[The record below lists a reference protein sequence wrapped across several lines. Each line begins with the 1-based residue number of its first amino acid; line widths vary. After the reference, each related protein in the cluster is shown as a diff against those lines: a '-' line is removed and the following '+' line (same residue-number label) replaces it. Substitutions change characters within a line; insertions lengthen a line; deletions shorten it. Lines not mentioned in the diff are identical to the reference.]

1 MSLLAG
7 LPNHWYAYTNL
18 DLAVGPGSSREIDV
32 IIVAEDRILV
42 VDLKDW
48 RGPIESRDGHW
59 FNDGHDN
66 GRSPV
71 RKILKNAHEVFLQL
85 QAHLKRHAKGRHVV
99 PKVQGL
105 VVLTGSG
112 DMSGIAESELR
123 SVMPIAAFTSAL
135 KSVPK
140 RIQTFGAAP
149 PDAPLTDQAWRDQL
163 SKFFNVTKGVFAPGR
178 RLYGGYY
185 ASSSLPVFEHPEG
198 IYAEFDATDERAS
211 PTLGVLRLWDFTKAE
226 ARFQTEAGRGQIAG
240 REQEVIAYLRDRSDD
255 CDEVIVDSRARDPD
269 YGPQYWEVYDRRS
282 RLHRLLDVA
291 GTDLAEATRGDRIE
305 LARQLLASV
314 NALHLAEAAH
324 LDLGQHSIWLQRP
337 STVRLSHLMASS
349 YPDVRSLGE
358 ARFQFLSSGRLPED
372 EFGDDGGPK
381 RRDVF
386 LAACA
391 MHRILLGVWP
401 AAANGWAEWNPA
413 ADAAGEFGE
422 LHGWFE
428 RAMAWEP
435 GVRPADAAEA
445 LAEFNAATAVRPT
458 PAEVLAGLDR
468 YRGKIRSQIQLY
480 AAYPPDGDVLL
491 DDETRAR
498 WRSRR
503 DGRELLVKLWKREAW
518 GDQQREG
525 PRILDFLDRV
535 AELHAAE
542 PEGCPK
548 VVDAMWLGDAIV
560 MVQEWVDL
568 PDLAE
573 VMSAQSP
580 EFHEEGRLALVAGLA
595 DRVERL
601 HELRLAHGDLKPS
614 NVLVDESAWGAPML
628 IDLMDFAPSGEGD
641 VISRRYAPE
650 VGGRYERD
658 CFAITRIAEELLEG
672 VSTPA
677 AVRVREAVAA
687 IRLAEVPNATLLP
700 LMDAVT
706 HRETEPAVVER
717 ITLLSPH
724 ASAGAL
730 LPDEGRYF
738 LRKAKWRR
746 SLIVRGACEEIEV
759 ALDPS
764 DQPVSLERRS
774 VDQGRIRSLARVEF
788 GHIEAAI
795 AVEKSDA
802 TDLRQLASLMERA
815 DVKLA
820 LSQASALRDGEVDEP
835 DGSAERETPRS
846 EPPEDGLVEAIAASP
861 QPTGDIDVARLWQA
875 LIEAEGELI
884 NEGQATGDAI
894 FDGSVNLYRLEF
906 DLVSGSLDFNRADRV
921 LVEREDRN
929 GSWRPIGHLD
939 LQRSKPDSIWIDSF
953 RPHQRGAPPLVE
965 QGRELRFR
973 SWMEQKSLDRRR
985 AAVRRIVERSS
996 RVRDLIDVLDPRIGR
1011 QPRSLSDRVDPA
1023 RLKETYGL
1031 NDEQAAA
1038 LSAALS
1044 TRPLVLTQG
1053 PPGTGKTVF
1062 IAALVHAALTLG
1074 LARNV
1079 LLASQAHEAVNNAA
1093 EAVLKLFAKAGD
1105 VPSIIRIGAEGVV
1118 SDRLLPFHVERVER
1132 LQKDRFRSEMRERL
1146 EAAALALGIAPEVA
1160 AHLARIEMAVRP
1172 VAARIAELES
1182 GPADAA
1188 RVASLRETVA
1198 LQIEP
1203 LGLDPIVVSDA
1214 PGAEMMTIVATE
1226 LLRRLPHAE
1235 RPSGD
1240 KVARFQSIASL
1251 ARDFVGSVSTEH
1263 RSFETFLAGTRQIV
1277 AGTCVGLG
1285 RSTLGL
1291 TSTPFD
1297 LVVVDEAARCTA
1309 SELAVPIQAGGWIV
1323 LVGDHEQ
1330 LQPQHPGSVVEDV
1343 AGRMAAGEAEVA
1355 RSDFERV
1362 FGTVYG
1368 RAAGHT
1374 LTRQYRMLPAI
1385 GRLVSNAFYNGRLE
1399 HGRVDP
1405 VVDPAV
1411 LPADLAKP
1419 LVWVDT
1425 GPLGKRGEQGTP
1437 NQRMSLS
1444 NVAEADAIVA
1454 LLKGWSECE
1463 PFVGWLGSQTAHA
1476 HAIGIICAY
1485 SAQRD
1490 LVRRKI
1496 ALAPISQTLR
1506 DALKV
1511 DTIDSYQG
1519 KENPIVIVSLVRNN
1533 SAGPWEDG
1541 KPTIRPGFLSRPN
1554 RINVAM
1560 SRAMDRLVLVGS
1572 RGRWAAGG
1580 PMSRIATAFVDAIEG
1595 GDAEAVGADVLL
1607 GRSPPI
1613 HAEGDDAAAELEMAR

>member
-18 DLAVGPGSSREIDV
+18 DLAIGPGSSREIDV

-85 QAHLKRHAKGRHVV
+85 QAHLKRHVKGRHVV
-99 PKVQGL
+99 PKVQGV
-105 VVLTGSG
+105 VVLTGSS
-112 DMSGIAESELR
+112 DLSGIAESELR

-149 PDAPLTDQAWRDQL
+149 PDTPLTDQAWRDQL

-198 IYAEFDATDERAS
+198 VYAEFDASDERSS
-211 PTLGVLRLWDFTKAE
+211 PTLGVLRLWDFTKADP
-226 ARFQTEAGRGQIAG
+226 RFQTEAGRGQIAG

-269 YGPQYWEVYDRRS
+269 YGPQYWEVYDRRR
-282 RLHRLLDVA
+282 RLHRLLDAA
-291 GTDLAEATRGDRIE
+291 GTDLAEASRGDRIE

-337 STVRLSHLMASS
+337 STVRLSHLMAAS

-358 ARFQFLSSGRLPED
+358 ARFQFLSNGRLPED

-391 MHRILLGVWP
+391 MHRILLGAWP
-401 AAANGWAEWNPA
+401 AAANGWAEWDPA
-413 ADAAGEFGE
+413 ADAAGEFEE

-480 AAYPPDGDVLL
+480 AAYPPEGEVLL

-535 AELHAAE
+535 AELRAAE

-560 MVQEWVDL
+560 MVQEWIDL
-568 PDLAE
+568 PDLAQ
-573 VMSAQSP
+573 VMSGRPP
-580 EFHEEGRLALVAGLA
+580 EFDEEGRLALVAGLA

-614 NVLVDESAWGAPML
+614 NVLVDKSAWGGPML
-628 IDLMDFAPSGEGD
+628 VDLVDFAPAGEGD
-641 VISRRYAPE
+641 VVSRRYAPE

-658 CFAITRIAEELLEG
+658 CFAVTRIAEELLED

-677 AVRVREAVAA
+677 AARVREAIEA

-700 LMDAVT
+700 LLDAAT
-706 HRETEPAVVER
+706 HREPEPAAVER
-717 ITLLSPH
+717 ITLLTPH
-724 ASAGAL
+724 VSAGAL

-738 LRKAKWRR
+738 LRKARWRR

-764 DQPVSLERRS
+764 DQPVSFERRS
-774 VDQGRIRSLARVEF
+774 VDQGRIRSLARAEF
-788 GHIEAAI
+788 GHLEAAI
-795 AVEKSDA
+795 VVEKSDT
-802 TDLRQLASLMERA
+802 TDLRQLAWLMERE

-820 LSQASALRDGEVDEP
+820 LSQASTPREGEVDEP
-835 DGSAERETPRS
+835 DGSAEREAPRS

-861 QPTGDIDVARLWQA
+861 QPTGDVDVARLWQA

-884 NEGQATGDAI
+884 NEGQAIGDAV

-906 DLVSGSLDFNRADRV
+906 DLVGGSLDFNRADRV

-929 GSWRPIGHLD
+929 GNWRPIGHLD
-939 LQRSKPDSIWIDSF
+939 LQRSKSDSIWIDSF

-965 QGRELRFR
+965 QGQELRFR

-996 RVRDLIDVLDPRIGR
+996 RVRNLIDILDPRAGLL
-1011 QPRSLSDRVDPA
+1011 PRSLPDRLDPA
-1023 RLKETYGL
+1023 RLKELYDL

-1062 IAALVHAALTLG
+1062 IATLVHAALTLG

-1160 AHLARIEMAVRP
+1160 ANLARIEMAVRP
-1172 VAARIAELES
+1172 VAARIAELEA
-1182 GPADAA
+1182 GTEDAA
-1188 RVASLRETVA
+1188 RMASLRETVA

-1214 PGAEMMTIVATE
+1214 PGSEMMTIVVTE

-1235 RPSGD
+1235 RPGAD
-1240 KVARFQSIASL
+1240 KVARFQSVASL

-1343 AGRMAAGEAEVA
+1343 AGRMNVGEAEVA

-1362 FGTVYG
+1362 FGTDYG
-1368 RAAGHT
+1368 RSAGHT
-1374 LTRQYRMLPAI
+1374 LTRQYRMLPPI
-1385 GRLVSNAFYNGRLE
+1385 GRLVSNAFYGGRLE

-1405 VVDPAV
+1405 VVNPAA
-1411 LPADLAKP
+1411 LPADLTKP

-1425 GPLGKRGEQGTP
+1425 VPLGRRGEQGTP

-1454 LLKGWSECE
+1454 MLKGWSECE
-1463 PFVGWLGSQTAHA
+1463 PFNHWLASQTTHA

-1533 SAGPWEDG
+1533 TAGPWEEG

-1554 RINVAM
+1554 RINVAT

-1580 PMSRIATAFVDAIEG
+1580 PMSRIATAFAEALDG
-1595 GDAEAVGADVLL
+1595 GDAEVIGADVLL
-1607 GRSPPI
+1607 GRSTPVQ
-1613 HAEGDDAAAELEMAR
+1613 AEGEAPLAELEMAR